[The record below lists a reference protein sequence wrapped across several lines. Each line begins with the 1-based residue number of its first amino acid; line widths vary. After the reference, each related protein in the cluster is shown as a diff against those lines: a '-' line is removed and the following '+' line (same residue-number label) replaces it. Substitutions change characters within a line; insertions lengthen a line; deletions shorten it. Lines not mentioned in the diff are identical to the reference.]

1 MFEKMCFCEKQ
12 LSLNAENANAIDKL
26 YNYVYIFIYL
36 FIFCEKRTL
45 FFWGKHTFEEKVQLT
60 NEFEIR

>member
-1 MFEKMCFCEKQ
+1 MCFCEKQ

-36 FIFCEKRTL
+36 FFVKKELCIFGGE
-45 FFWGKHTFEEKVQLT
+45 HTFEVQLT

>member
-1 MFEKMCFCEKQ
+1 MFEKKMCFCEKQ
-12 LSLNAENANAIDKL
+12 LSLNAENANAIDKQ

-36 FIFCEKRTL
+36 FFVKKELCIFG
-45 FFWGKHTFEEKVQLT
+45 GKHTFEEKVQLT